1 MSQTKKSWNGRGRP
15 KKGFDNIKETKFQN
29 NNISEEQV
37 SRGRPKKVRKIDDS
51 INTQIDSHKKS
62 VAKLEKVNNEI
73 SKWIGISTFSSEK
86 IEQSNWGSTDFEFNN
101 NQKADNFAR
110 IILICSMVFFILA
123 LWKAFV
129 SNQRSFA
136 ELQIRE
142 LSRIQADQIEPLDNM
157 DEWQENIDESVIV
170 NSEENNEVN
179 DELTIDDNNENIITD
194 TSYTEN
200 YAFSDDIQII
210 QNFYGYI
217 NILDFSNINASVDKY
232 LKNSDV
238 FRTYFSQNR
247 LTNFINKI
255 SNNWLSISN
264 IQLESGDENST
275 RYYLYDISYQLKDSW
290 EYIQEQ
296 RESAIVKRNDQY
308 LIWSIRCVTTWCS
321 KMPFFQK

>member
-1 MSQTKKSWNGRGRP
+1 MSQTKKLWNGRGRP
-15 KKGFDNIKETKFQN
+15 KKWFNSIKETKLQN
-29 NNISEEQV
+29 NNTSEEQV
-37 SRGRPKKVRKIDDS
+37 SRGRPKKIRKIDDS

-73 SKWIGISTFSSEK
+73 SQWIGISSFSSRK
-86 IEQSNWGSTDFEFNN
+86 IEQSSWDSTDFEFNS

-110 IILICSMVFFILA
+110 IILIGSMVFFILA

-129 SNQRSFA
+129 SNQHSFA

-142 LSRIQADQIEPLDNM
+142 LSRAQTDQTTQLDDI
-157 DEWQENIDESVIV
+157 DEWYENIDENVTV

-179 DELTIDDNNENIITD
+179 DEITVYENNGNTTTD
-194 TSYTEN
+194 TPYIEN

-217 NILDFSNINASVDKY
+217 NILDFTNINASVDKY

-255 SNNWLSISN
+255 SDNWLSISN

-275 RYYLYDISYQLKDSW
+275 RYYLYDVSYHIKESW